1 MAFIQY
7 ITQIHLDFGVI
18 SKLREECERVGI
30 RKPLIVTDAG
40 VRAAGVL
47 DRALAALG
55 DHPYAVFGQTPSNPT
70 EAAVRA
76 AVVLLKKEGCD
87 GLIGVGGGSSLD
99 LAKGVCIAAT
109 HVGPLKTYATIEG
122 GSPRITER
130 VLPFIAVPTTAGTG
144 SEVARG
150 AIVIVDDGRK
160 LGFHSWFLVPKN
172 HRLPI
177 ERKAEA

>member
-55 DHPYAVFGQTPSNPT
+55 DHPYAVFDQTPSN
-70 EAAVRA
+70 
-76 AVVLLKKEGCD
+76 
-87 GLIGVGGGSSLD
+87 
-99 LAKGVCIAAT
+99 
-109 HVGPLKTYATIEG
+109 
-122 GSPRITER
+122 ITDC
-130 VLPFIAVPTTAGTG
+130 P
-144 SEVARG
+144 
-150 AIVIVDDGRK
+150 
-160 LGFHSWFLVPKN
+160 
-172 HRLPI
+172 
-177 ERKAEA
+177 